1 MVDNVI
7 TIISN
12 QCRFRFFRTLCSVIA
27 KYRSMIAIE
36 IEAVATVSAQLF
48 SLPPRRL
55 ADFARKSI
63 NHHFPLPPSSSSST
77 RVGRG
82 AGGATASIID
92 KELQMAIPHA
102 TTTTINR
109 RRILLFLL
117 LLRANF
123 RQFLKTRL
131 FGSNARNKPFF
142 RRKKYGKLAR
152 KNERTKNPANLTT

>member
-102 TTTTINR
+102 TTTINR